1 MPRQY
6 HPSKVDNNVELVMM
20 EKSFRSVLSSPN
32 IVTIAEI
39 SAGDTLYPA
48 KLPDVAI
55 RVDLEAVW
63 QKFKHILQVLF

>member
-55 RVDLEAVW
+55 RVDFIEDLYDKCVW
-63 QKFKHILQVLF
+63 GSFR